1 MLKRMKNSLS
11 IILIVSLILS
21 CFTGCGAKNEA
32 YRTIAVSEANG
43 TTNITRSEKETF
55 DAYKG
60 VHLLSGDDAK
70 VNASADMTLEL
81 DNDKHVYAEE
91 KTHFFLTADGEE
103 NSTKTV
109 INLAEGSVL
118 VSIDNKL
125 GAEESFEVDTPN
137 STMSVRGTVFRVSV
151 EIIGGKVFTTVQT
164 FEGSV
169 EVTSKYEEKGKAVEP
184 FMVSKGEEVII
195 VSEDNAVEISEKTS
209 ISFDKLPATT
219 RAKLTAYE
227 PAETEAEETVTET
240 SEPLPAPA
248 NYEEAMLQW
257 EKITEYN
264 IEYMAGVTLNER
276 GLKVRH
282 GDDSFYNEYEYNDDN
297 ALIYEATYEN
307 YTGTLVCSEYTKYD
321 DEGKKIERSSRNG
334 MKSIYSYYPDGTI
347 KEIEGLAN
355 LALLYPDD
363 NLADEWI
370 HSGSVEYNEHGDIV
384 LDEGY
389 DSIYGLRYNMF
400 YYSYEYT
407 YEYDAEGKMVSKQ
420 DGYYSYAYE
429 YDDNGNL
436 IKVTALELATGGP
449 APAGN
454 GTYTYELINGKYLET
469 SAHTNEYDG
478 LILYYDSTT
487 SYDENGRVIEKSET
501 YEYRDEDGTVYAD
514 EGFSVY
520 NRYEYDDFGNVTLE
534 YEQRSGSEGGE
545 TFTYDTTRT
554 YSYDISAFPAGK
566 KGDLFSRTV
575 TTTSDYY
582 TDTDVEVY
590 RYIG

>member
-21 CFTGCGAKNEA
+21 CFTGCGAKDEA

-91 KTHFFLTADGEE
+91 KTHFFLTADGKE

-137 STMSVRGTVFRVSV
+137 SIMSVRGTVFRVSV

-169 EVTSKYEEKGKAVEP
+169 EVSSKYEEKGKAVEP

-195 VSEDNAVEISEKTS
+195 VSEDNAVEISEKAS

-227 PAETEAEETVTET
+227 PAGTET
-240 SEPLPAPA
+240 SEPGPGLVDL
-248 NYEEAMLQW
+248 EEAMLHW
-257 EKITEYN
+257 EKICEYSPD
-264 IEYMAGVTLNER
+264 YMDYWTINEK
-276 GLKVRH
+276 GLVVRN
-282 GDDSFYNEYEYNDDN
+282 GDDSFYTEYEYNDYN
-297 ALIYEATYEN
+297 VLVYTASYQN
-307 YTGTLVCSEYTKYD
+307 YTGTTVCSEYARYD
-321 DEGKKIERSSRNG
+321 DEGKKIEGSNNPGTR
-334 MKSIYSYYPDGTI
+334 YTYYYYPDGSVQ
-347 KEIEGLAN
+347 KVEGEGN
-355 LALLYPDD
+355 LALLYSDESLP
-363 NLADEWI
+363 DEWK
-370 HSGSVEYNEHGDIV
+370 HYYSTEYNEHGDVI

-389 DSIYGLRYNMF
+389 DSGYGFRYDMF
-400 YYSYEYT
+400 YYSVEYT

-420 DGYYSYAYE
+420 DALYSYEYE

-436 IKVTALELATGGP
+436 IKVTAFELATGSP
-449 APAGN
+449 AKAGN
-454 GTYTYELINGKYLET
+454 ETYTYELINGKYLET
-469 SAHTNEYDG
+469 SAHTNKYEG
-478 LILYYDSTT
+478 LICYYDCTT
-487 SYDENGRVIEKSET
+487 SYDENGRVIERSKS
-501 YEYRDEDGTVYAD
+501 YEYRDEEGSVYAD

-520 NRYEYDDFGNVTLE
+520 NRYEYDDFGNVTME
-534 YEQRSGSEGGE
+534 YEQRSGSECGD

-554 YSYDISAFPAGK
+554 YTYDITSFPAGK

-575 TTTSDYY
+575 TTTSDTY
-582 TDTDVEVY
+582 TSTDIEVY